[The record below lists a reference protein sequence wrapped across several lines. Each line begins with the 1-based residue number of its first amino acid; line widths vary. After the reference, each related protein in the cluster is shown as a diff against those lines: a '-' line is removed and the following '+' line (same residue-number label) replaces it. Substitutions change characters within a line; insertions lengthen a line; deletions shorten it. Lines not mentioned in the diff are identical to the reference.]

1 MQTELKKICGN
12 ALELAQESLAWV
24 SDVANAERVG
34 ASRKIAEQQIRKS
47 IIAAKKVHA
56 AIDRPMCVG
65 VFGPSQAGKSYLVS
79 VLARDKDTPLMARF
93 GDLGRNVD
101 FIREINP
108 GGDRESTGLVTRFS
122 VRQEPS
128 PAGSPVVLR
137 MLSETDI
144 AKILGNSFFLD
155 GEPKKRAPLKPE
167 TVLSVLEAARSRA
180 GAQSA
185 RGLNE
190 EDLWDLQ
197 DYFEKQFSGL
207 SYIETL
213 SAYWQTASELAP
225 RLSVR
230 DRADL
235 LSVLWGGIP
244 QFTAVYV
251 ELVSA
256 LERLGFPTD
265 AYCQIDALTPR
276 EKSIIDVATL
286 SGLGSHNQKEDLSI
300 RSMNGPSVMLARS
313 VVTALAAELRIAI
326 AERPWPFFEH
336 TDLLDFP
343 GARSRQKVD
352 FETFFEDKPDAL
364 QDLFRRGKVAF
375 LFDRYVAE
383 QEISS
388 ILLCIKP
395 SNQEVVE
402 LPDMIDRWI
411 QATHG
416 ATPADR
422 ARAETALFLI
432 LTMMDQHFTEKA
444 GEEGQNPSDRFQ
456 ARMGASLTSYF
467 GKAHRWPF
475 EWTPGTPFKNTFWL
489 RNPNFKA
496 EFMIR
501 YDGNQEVEILPEKV
515 DKVAILR
522 EAYLEVEEVQNHFL
536 DPARAFDEALKLNDG
551 GVTYLAQNL
560 APICR
565 PDIKYNQIRERIA
578 VIAQEIRRVV
588 SPYFVDSDINKRLE
602 EREEV
607 SGKIL
612 SGLSES
618 WNKNQFG
625 SAIRMLQISQN
636 GIAEHLH
643 IAYGSRLRGLSSSD
657 DNRGAVSEPN
667 GKRPSAPPLP
677 TKGGPP
683 LPGNAK
689 KPATVAA
696 ANASQ
701 TVVSTAPKAMQK
713 ETYLARAAVGHWTE
727 NLFALTRNDEALQT
741 MGLDAETA
749 GEMVSELVAGARR
762 CDLESRIA
770 IDLGKLT
777 GNAIE
782 RPDILLEKAGFFA
795 TSHINRF
802 ASTLGFDSV
811 PEAKRPK
818 APDGTDEG
826 TFTVFA
832 NRASQANCDQL
843 PHERRNF
850 AYLALSEWMYAF
862 HQLVIDN
869 VMSGEGFTVNV
880 EQNERLRT
888 IIAGLSDPS
897 SSSVK
902 LGKAAAR

>member
-1 MQTELKKICGN
+1 MQAELKKFCGK

-47 IIAAKKVHA
+47 IIAARKVNA

-79 VLARDKDTPLMARF
+79 VLARDKGNPLMARF
-93 GDLGRNVD
+93 GDLGRDVD

-108 GGDRESTGLVTRFS
+108 GGDKESTGLVTRFS

-155 GEPKKRAPLKPE
+155 GEPKKRVPLKPE

-180 GAQSA
+180 GGQST

-190 EDLWDLQ
+190 EDLLDLQ

-235 LSVLWGGIP
+235 FSVLWGGIP

-265 AYCQIDALTPR
+265 AYCQIDALIPR

-286 SGLGSHNQKEDLSI
+286 SGLGCHGQKEDLSI
-300 RSMNGPSVMLARS
+300 RSMNGPPIMLARS

-343 GARSRQKVD
+343 GARSRQKVG
-352 FETFFEDKPDAL
+352 FETFFEDKADAL
-364 QDLFRRGKVAF
+364 EELFKRAKVAF

-402 LPDMIDRWI
+402 LPDMIDRWV
-411 QATHG
+411 QTTHG
-416 ATPADR
+416 ATPVDR
-422 ARAETALFLI
+422 SRAETALFLV

-444 GEEGQNPSDRFQ
+444 GEEGQNPSDRFK
-456 ARMGASLTSYF
+456 ARMGASLTGYF

-501 YDGNQEVEILPEKV
+501 YDGNREIEILPEKV
-515 DKVAILR
+515 EKVAILR
-522 EAYLEVEEVQNHFL
+522 KSYLEVEEVQSHFR

-578 VIAQEIRRVV
+578 AIAQEIRRVV

-607 SGKIL
+607 SGRIL
-612 SGLSES
+612 SGLSEA
-618 WNKNQFG
+618 WNRNQFG

-657 DNRGAVSEPN
+657 EPN
-667 GKRPSAPPLP
+667 GKRPQTPPLP

-683 LPGNAK
+683 LPGGAK
-689 KPATVAA
+689 KPATAAA

-701 TVVSTAPKAMQK
+701 TVVSAAPKAMAT

-741 MGLDAETA
+741 MGLDAEMA

-777 GNAIE
+777 GSANE
-782 RPDILLEKAGFFA
+782 RRDILLEKAGFFA

-811 PEAKRPK
+811 PEEKRPT
-818 APDGTDEG
+818 APDGSDEG

-832 NRASQANCDQL
+832 KRPSQANCDGL
-843 PHERRNF
+843 PHVRRNF

-880 EQNERLRT
+880 DQNERLRT
-888 IIAGLSDPS
+888 IIAGLTDPS

-902 LGKAAAR
+902 LGKAAR

>member
-1 MQTELKKICGN
+1 MQAELKRTCGN
-12 ALELAQESLAWV
+12 ALELAQQSLAWI
-24 SDVANAERVG
+24 SDATNAERVG
-34 ASRKIAEQQIRKS
+34 TNFRGAEQQIKKS
-47 IIAAKKVHA
+47 VIAARKAHA
-56 AIDRPMCVG
+56 AVDRPMCVG

-79 VLARDKDTPLMARF
+79 VLARDKDNPLMARF
-93 GDLGRNVD
+93 GDLGRDVD

-122 VRQEPS
+122 IRQEPS

-155 GEPKKRAPLKPE
+155 GEPKKRPPLKPE
-167 TVLSVLEAARSRA
+167 AVLAVLETARARI
-180 GAQSA
+180 GAQTS
-185 RGLNE
+185 RGMNE
-190 EDLWDLQ
+190 EDIWDLQ

-225 RLSVR
+225 RLSVAH
-230 DRADL
+230 RAEL
-235 LSVLWGGIP
+235 FSVLWGSIP
-244 QFTAVYV
+244 QFTAVYI
-251 ELVSA
+251 ELASA
-256 LERLGFPTD
+256 LERLGFPTE
-265 AYCQIDALTPR
+265 AYCEIDALIPR

-286 SGLGSHNQKEDLSI
+286 SGLGDADQVEDLAVRPMSGSAI
-300 RSMNGPSVMLARS
+300 KLARS

-326 AERPWPFFEH
+326 ADQPWPFFEH

-395 SNQEVVE
+395 SNQEVIE

-411 QATHG
+411 QTTHG

-422 ARAETALFLI
+422 ARAETSLFLV

-444 GEEGQNPSDRFQ
+444 GEDGNNPSDRFK
-456 ARMGASLTSYF
+456 ARLGSSLTSYF
-467 GKAHRWPF
+467 GKAHKWPF
-475 EWTPGTPFKNTFWL
+475 EWTPGRPFNNTFWL

-496 EFMIR
+496 EFLIR
-501 YDGNQEVEILPEKV
+501 YSGNQELEILEEKIA
-515 DKVAILR
+515 KVAGLR
-522 EAYLEVEEVQNHFL
+522 KAYLEVDEVQQHFH

-560 APICR
+560 AAICR
-565 PDIKYNQIRERIA
+565 PEIKFNQIRERILA
-578 VIAQEIRRVV
+578 ITQDIRRVV
-588 SPYFVDSDINKRLE
+588 SPYFVDGDINKRLE

-607 SGKIL
+607 SGRIL
-612 SGLSES
+612 SGLSEA
-618 WNKNQFG
+618 WDRNQFG

-636 GIAEHLH
+636 GISEHLH
-643 IAYGSRLRGLSSSD
+643 IAYGSRLRGISASEES
-657 DNRGAVSEPN
+657 RAGAEKP
-667 GKRPSAPPLP
+667 GKKQSGPPLPKSAPPLP
-677 TKGGPP
+677 GSTK
-683 LPGNAK
+683 K
-689 KPATVAA
+689 AA
-696 ANASQ
+696 A
-701 TVVSTAPKAMQK
+701 TAAVATTATSAVPQKAMAK

-727 NLFALTRNDEALQT
+727 NLYALTRNDEALST
-741 MGLDAETA
+741 LGLDAETA
-749 GEMVSELVAGARR
+749 GELITELVTGARR
-762 CDLESRIA
+762 SDLESRIA
-770 IDLGKLT
+770 IDLQKLT

-782 RPDILLEKAGFFA
+782 RSDILLEKAGFFA

-802 ASTLGFDSV
+802 ASTLGFEAL
-811 PEAKRPK
+811 PEDKRPK
-818 APDGTDEG
+818 APDGVDGG
-826 TFTVFA
+826 TVTVFA
-832 NRASQANCDQL
+832 NRPSFSNCDAL
-843 PHERRNF
+843 PSEKRSF

-869 VMSGEGFTVNV
+869 VTSGEGFTVNV

-888 IIAGLSDPS
+888 ILAGLSDPTRS
-897 SSSVK
+897 DIQV
-902 LGKAAAR
+902 GKAAR

>member
-1 MQTELKKICGN
+1 MQAELKKICGN
-12 ALELAQESLAWV
+12 ALEMAQQSLAWV
-24 SDVANAERVG
+24 SNPENAERVG
-34 ASRKIAEQQIRKS
+34 SSRRMAEQQIRKS
-47 IIAAKKVHA
+47 IIAARKTQA
-56 AIDRPMCVG
+56 AVDRPMCVG

-79 VLARDKDTPLMARF
+79 VLARDKDNPLMARF
-93 GDLGRNVD
+93 GDLGRDVD

-122 VRQEPS
+122 IRQEPS

-155 GEPKKRAPLKPE
+155 GDPKKRPPLKPE

-180 GAQSA
+180 GSQSSSS
-185 RGLNE
+185 LSE
-190 EDLWDLQ
+190 EQVWDLQ

-213 SAYWQTASELAP
+213 SAYWETAAELAP

-235 LSVLWGGIP
+235 FSVLWGGIP
-244 QFTAVYV
+244 RFTAVYT

-265 AYCQIDALTPR
+265 AYCQIDALIPR
-276 EKSIIDVATL
+276 DKSIIDVATL
-286 SGLGSHNQKEDLSI
+286 SGLGNAGESEDLSI
-300 RSMNGPSVMLARS
+300 RSMNGPPVMLGRA

-411 QATHG
+411 QTTHG

-432 LTMMDQHFTEKA
+432 LTMMDQHFNERA
-444 GEEGQNPSDRFQ
+444 GDEGNSPSDRFK
-456 ARMGASLTSYF
+456 ARMGSSLTSYF

-496 EFMIR
+496 EFMVR
-501 YDGNQEVEILPEKV
+501 YDGNQEVEVLPEKV
-515 DKVAILR
+515 EKIATLR
-522 EAYLEVEEVQNHFL
+522 AAYLEVDEVQNHFH

-551 GVTYLAQNL
+551 GVTYLAQSL
-560 APICR
+560 AAICR
-565 PDIKYNQIRERIA
+565 PDIKYNQIRERINA
-578 VIAQEIRRVV
+578 IAQDLRRAV

-602 EREEV
+602 VRQEISER
-607 SGKIL
+607 IL
-612 SGLSES
+612 SGLSDA
-618 WNKNQFG
+618 WNRNQFG
-625 SAIRMLQISQN
+625 SALRMLQISQN
-636 GIAEHLH
+636 GISEHLH

-657 DNRGAVSEPN
+657 EHQVPVSETN
-667 GKRPSAPPLP
+667 GKRPAAPPLP
-677 TKGGPP
+677 KGGPP
-683 LPGNAK
+683 LPGNARK
-689 KPATVAA
+689 AA
-696 ANASQ
+696 AATNSTNASV
-701 TVVSTAPKAMQK
+701 TATAPSPSKGMVK
-713 ETYLARAAVGHWTE
+713 ETYLAKAAVGHWTE

-749 GEMVSELVAGARR
+749 SELVSELIAGARR
-762 CDLESRIA
+762 SDLESRIA

-782 RPDILLEKAGFFA
+782 RSDILLEKAGFFA

-802 ASTLGFDSV
+802 ASTLGFDSL
-811 PEAKRPK
+811 PEDKRPK
-818 APDGTDEG
+818 APDGTDDG
-826 TFTVFA
+826 TFAVFA
-832 NRASQANCDQL
+832 RRPAQANCDEL
-843 PHERRNF
+843 PHDRRDF

-897 SSSVK
+897 SSTVQ
-902 LGKAAAR
+902 LGKAV

>member
-1 MQTELKKICGN
+1 MQAELKKICGN
-12 ALELAQESLAWV
+12 ALELAQQSLAWI
-24 SDVANAERVG
+24 SDAANAERVG
-34 ASRKIAEQQIRKS
+34 EGRKLAEQQIKKS
-47 IIAAKKVHA
+47 VIAARKAQA
-56 AIDRPMCVG
+56 AVDRPMCVG

-79 VLARDKDTPLMARF
+79 VLARNKDNPLMARF
-93 GDLGRNVD
+93 GDGKDVD

-122 VRQEPS
+122 IRQEPS

-137 MLSETDI
+137 MLSETDV

-155 GEPKKRAPLKPE
+155 GDPKKRPPLKSE
-167 TVLSVLEAARSRA
+167 TVLSALDTARSRI
-180 GAQSA
+180 GPQSG
-185 RGLNE
+185 GLKD
-190 EDLWDLQ
+190 EDVWDLQ

-230 DRADL
+230 HRAEL
-235 LSVLWGGIP
+235 FSVLWGSIP
-244 QFTAVYV
+244 EFTAVYID
-251 ELVSA
+251 LVTA
-256 LERLGFPTD
+256 LERLGFPSE
-265 AYCQIDALTPR
+265 AYCQIDALIPR

-286 SGLGSHNQKEDLSI
+286 SGLGDADQEEDLSI
-300 RSMNGPSVMLARS
+300 RSMNGSPIKLARS
-313 VVTALAAELRIAI
+313 VITALAAELRIAI
-326 AERPWPFFEH
+326 ADQPWPFFDH

-352 FETFFEDKPDAL
+352 FETFFDDKPDAL

-411 QATHG
+411 QTTHG

-422 ARAETALFLI
+422 ARAETSLFLV

-444 GEEGQNPSDRFQ
+444 GEEGNNPSDRFK
-456 ARMGASLTSYF
+456 ARLGSSLTSYF

-475 EWTPGTPFKNTFWL
+475 EWTPGKPFNNTFWL

-501 YDGNQEVEILPEKV
+501 YSGNQEMQILPEKV
-515 DKVAILR
+515 EKFAVLR
-522 EAYLEVEEVQNHFL
+522 KAYLEVDEVQQHFQ

-551 GVTYLAQNL
+551 GVNYLAQSL
-560 APICR
+560 AAICR
-565 PDIKYNQIRERIA
+565 PEIKLNQIRERILA
-578 VIAQEIRRVV
+578 VGQDIRRVV
-588 SPYFVDSDINKRLE
+588 SPYFVDSDVNKRLE

-607 SGKIL
+607 SGRIL
-612 SGLSES
+612 SGLSDA
-618 WNKNQFG
+618 WDRNQFG

-636 GIAEHLH
+636 GISEHLH
-643 IAYGSRLRGLSSSD
+643 IAYGSRLRGISAPDEARATTAETSGRRAS
-657 DNRGAVSEPN
+657 
-667 GKRPSAPPLP
+667 SAPPLP
-677 TKGGPP
+677 KGAPP
-683 LPGNAK
+683 LPGK
-689 KPATVAA
+689 KSAA
-696 ANASQ
+696 AA
-701 TVVSTAPKAMQK
+701 VAPILVSSAPQKAVAK

-749 GEMVSELVAGARR
+749 GELITELVAGARR
-762 CDLESRIA
+762 VKLESRIA
-770 IDLGKLT
+770 IDLEKLT

-782 RPDILLEKAGFFA
+782 RSDILLEKAGFFA

-802 ASTLGFDSV
+802 TSTLGFDAL

-818 APDGTDEG
+818 APDGTDG
-826 TFTVFA
+826 GMVTVFA
-832 NRASQANCDQL
+832 SQPSRANCDEL
-843 PHERRNF
+843 PHERRGF

-869 VMSGEGFTVNV
+869 VTSGEGFTVNV
-880 EQNERLRT
+880 EQNERLRA
-888 IIAGLSDPS
+888 IIAGLADPGALS
-897 SSSVK
+897 AQIAK
-902 LGKAAAR
+902 GGR

>member
-1 MQTELKKICGN
+1 MQAELKKVCGN
-12 ALELAQESLAWV
+12 ALELAQQSLAWV
-24 SDVANAERVG
+24 SDAANAERVG
-34 ASRKIAEQQIRKS
+34 ASRRIAEQQIRKS
-47 IIAAKKVHA
+47 VIAARKAQA

-79 VLARDKDTPLMARF
+79 VLARNGDKPLMARL
-93 GDLGRNVD
+93 GDLGRDVD

-122 VRQEPS
+122 IRQQPS
-128 PAGSPVVLR
+128 PVGSPVVLR

-155 GEPKKRAPLKPE
+155 GEPKKRPPLKPD
-167 TVLSVLEAARSRA
+167 TVLTVLDAAKGRA
-180 GAQSA
+180 GA
-185 RGLNE
+185 RPPHGPNE
-190 EDLWDLQ
+190 EDVWDLQ
-197 DYFEKQFSGL
+197 EYFEKQFSGL

-213 SAYWQTASELAP
+213 SAYWETAADLAP
-225 RLSVR
+225 RLSVE
-230 DRADL
+230 DRANL
-235 LSVLWGGIP
+235 FSVLWGGIP
-244 QFTAVYV
+244 QFTRVYV

-256 LERLGFPTD
+256 LEKLGFPTD
-265 AYCQIDALTPR
+265 AYCQIDALLPR
-276 EKSIIDVATL
+276 DRSIIDVATL
-286 SGLGSHNQKEDLSI
+286 SGLGTDGQTEDLSI
-300 RSMNGPSVMLARS
+300 RAMNGAPVMLARS

-326 AERPWPFFEH
+326 ADQPWPFFDH

-352 FETFFEDKPDAL
+352 FETFFEDKADAL

-411 QATHG
+411 QTTHG
-416 ATPADR
+416 PTAADR
-422 ARAETALFLI
+422 ARAETALFLV

-444 GEEGQNPSDRFQ
+444 GEEGQDPSDRFK

-475 EWTPGTPFKNTFWL
+475 EWTPGHPFNNTYWL

-501 YDGNQEVEILPEKV
+501 YKGNLEVEILPDKIA
-515 DKVAILR
+515 KVAILR
-522 EAYLEVEEVQNHFL
+522 KAYLEVEEIRSHFA

-551 GVTYLAQNL
+551 GVNYLAQNL
-560 APICR
+560 ASICR
-565 PDIKYNQIRERIA
+565 PEIKFNQIKERIA
-578 VIAQEIRRVV
+578 VIGQDIRRVV

-602 EREEV
+602 ERQEV

-612 SGLSES
+612 SGLSDA
-618 WNKNQFG
+618 WDRNQFG
-625 SAIRMLQISQN
+625 SALRMLQISQN
-636 GIAEHLH
+636 GISEHLH
-643 IAYGSRLRGLSSSD
+643 IAYGSRLRGLTASD
-657 DNRGAVSEPN
+657 DVRTANHDVPTPTR
-667 GKRPSAPPLP
+667 KAPPLP
-677 TKGGPP
+677 GKITPP
-683 LPGNAK
+683 LPGNKKAK
-689 KPATVAA
+689 AAASVNSTATVSAA
-696 ANASQ
+696 
-701 TVVSTAPKAMQK
+701 VPKSMPK
-713 ETYLARAAVGHWTE
+713 EAYLARAAVGHWTE

-749 GEMVSELVAGARR
+749 GELVTELIAGARR
-762 CDLESRIA
+762 SELEGRIA
-770 IDLGKLT
+770 TDLQKLA

-811 PEAKRPK
+811 PEEKRPR
-818 APDGTDEG
+818 APDGTDDG
-826 TFTVFA
+826 MISVFA
-832 NRASQANCDQL
+832 KRRPSTNCDGL
-843 PHERRNF
+843 PPERSNF

-869 VMSGEGFTVNV
+869 VMSGEGFTINV

-888 IIAGLSDPS
+888 IIAGLGESFAFMQ
-897 SSSVK
+897 
-902 LGKAAAR
+902 LGKAI

>member
-1 MQTELKKICGN
+1 MQAELKKVCGN
-12 ALELAQESLAWV
+12 ALDLAQQSLAWV
-24 SDVANAERVG
+24 SDAANADRVG

-47 IIAAKKVHA
+47 IIAARKAQA

-79 VLARDKDTPLMARF
+79 VLARDGDNPLMARF
-93 GDLGRNVD
+93 GDLGKDVD

-122 VRQEPS
+122 IRQEPS

-155 GEPKKRAPLKPE
+155 GEPKKRPPLKPD
-167 TVLSVLEAARSRA
+167 TVLSVLDAAKTRA
-180 GAQSA
+180 GARPP
-185 RGLNE
+185 RGPSE
-190 EDLWDLQ
+190 EDVWDLQ
-197 DYFEKQFSGL
+197 EYFEKQFSGL
-207 SYIETL
+207 AYIETL
-213 SAYWQTASELAP
+213 SAYWEAAADLAP
-225 RLSVR
+225 RLSVE
-230 DRADL
+230 DRANL
-235 LSVLWGGIP
+235 FSVLWGGIP
-244 QFTAVYV
+244 QFTRVYV

-256 LERLGFPTD
+256 LEKLGFPTE
-265 AYCQIDALTPR
+265 AYCQIDALIPR
-276 EKSIIDVATL
+276 DKSIIDVATL
-286 SGLGSHNQKEDLSI
+286 SGLGTDGQTADLSI
-300 RSMNGPSVMLARS
+300 RSMTGAPVMLARS

-326 AERPWPFFEH
+326 ADQPWPFFEH

-352 FETFFEDKPDAL
+352 FENFFDDKPDAL

-411 QATHG
+411 QTTHG
-416 ATPADR
+416 STAADR
-422 ARAETALFLI
+422 ARAETALFLV

-444 GEEGQNPSDRFQ
+444 GEEGQDPSDRFK

-475 EWTPGTPFKNTFWL
+475 EWTPGRPFNNTYWL

-501 YDGNQEVEILPEKV
+501 YKGNREVEILPDKVEKV
-515 DKVAILR
+515 AVLR
-522 EAYLEVEEVQNHFL
+522 KAYLEVEEVQAHFA

-551 GVTYLAQNL
+551 GVNYLAQNL
-560 APICR
+560 ASICR
-565 PDIKYNQIRERIA
+565 PEIKFNQIKERIA
-578 VIAQEIRRVV
+578 AIGQDIRRVIA
-588 SPYFVDSDINKRLE
+588 PYFVDSDINKRLE
-602 EREEV
+602 ERQEV
-607 SGKIL
+607 SEKIL
-612 SGLSES
+612 AGLSEA
-618 WNKNQFG
+618 WDRNQFG

-636 GIAEHLH
+636 GISEHLH
-643 IAYGSRLRGLSSSD
+643 IAYGSRLRGFSNGDDSRASSQEAPAS
-657 DNRGAVSEPN
+657 AKKAPPIP
-667 GKRPSAPPLP
+667 GKAAPPLP
-677 TKGGPP
+677 GS
-683 LPGNAK
+683 K
-689 KPATVAA
+689 KPAAA
-696 ANASQ
+696 ASKAS
-701 TVVSTAPKAMQK
+701 VSSVSAPAPKSMPK
-713 ETYLARAAVGHWTE
+713 EAYLARAAVGHWTE

-749 GEMVSELVAGARR
+749 GELVSELIAGARR
-762 CDLESRIA
+762 SELEGRIA
-770 IDLGKLT
+770 IDLQKLA

-802 ASTLGFDSV
+802 ASTLGFDSI
-811 PEAKRPK
+811 PENKRPR
-818 APDGTDEG
+818 APDGTEDG
-826 TFTVFA
+826 TVSVFA
-832 NRASQANCDQL
+832 RRPSSANCDGL
-843 PHERRNF
+843 PPERNNF
-850 AYLALSEWMYAF
+850 SYLALSEWMYAF
-862 HQLVIDN
+862 HQLVVDN

-888 IIAGLSDPS
+888 IIAGLGGSA
-897 SSSVK
+897 SSVPI
-902 LGKAAAR
+902 GKAV

>member
-1 MQTELKKICGN
+1 MQAELKSICGN
-12 ALELAQESLAWV
+12 AVELAQRSLAWI
-24 SDVANAERVG
+24 SDPANAERVG
-34 ASRKIAEQQIRKS
+34 GSKKPAEQQIKKS
-47 IIAAKKVHA
+47 VIAARKALA
-56 AIDRPMCVG
+56 AVDRPMCVG

-79 VLARDKDTPLMARF
+79 VLARHKDNPLMARF
-93 GDLGRNVD
+93 GDLGKDVD

-122 VRQEPS
+122 IRQEAS

-137 MLSETDI
+137 MLSETDV

-155 GEPKKRAPLKPE
+155 GDPKKRPPLNPE
-167 TVLSVLEAARSRA
+167 TVLSVLETARSRV
-180 GAQSA
+180 GGQPV
-185 RGLNE
+185 GLNE
-190 EDLWDLQ
+190 EHVWDLQ

-225 RLSVR
+225 RLSVSH
-230 DRADL
+230 RAEL
-235 LSVLWGGIP
+235 FSVLWGSIP
-244 QFTAVYV
+244 KFTAVYV
-251 ELVSA
+251 ELVTA

-265 AYCQIDALTPR
+265 AYCQIDALVPR

-286 SGLGSHNQKEDLSI
+286 SGLGDERQDEDLSI
-300 RSMNGPSVMLARS
+300 RSMNGAPIKLARS

-326 AERPWPFFEH
+326 ADQPWPFFEH

-352 FETFFEDKPDAL
+352 FETFFDDKADAL

-411 QATHG
+411 QTTHG

-422 ARAETALFLI
+422 ARAETALFLV

-444 GEEGQNPSDRFQ
+444 GEDGNNPSDRFK
-456 ARMGASLTSYF
+456 ARLGSSLTSYF

-475 EWTPGTPFKNTFWL
+475 EWTPGKPFNNTYWL

-501 YDGNQEVEILPEKV
+501 YSGSQEMELLPEKV
-515 DKVAILR
+515 EKFATLR
-522 EAYLEVEEVQNHFL
+522 KAYLEVAEVHEHFR
-536 DPARAFDEALKLNDG
+536 DPVRAFDEALKLNDG
-551 GVTYLAQNL
+551 GVNYLAENL
-560 APICR
+560 AAICR
-565 PDIKYNQIRERIA
+565 PEIKLNQIRERIFS
-578 VIAQEIRRVV
+578 VTQDIRRVV
-588 SPYFVDSDINKRLE
+588 SPYFIDSDINKRLE

-607 SGKIL
+607 SGRIL
-612 SGLSES
+612 SGLSDA
-618 WNKNQFG
+618 WNRNQFG

-636 GIAEHLH
+636 GISEHLH
-643 IAYGSRLRGLSSSD
+643 IAYGSRLRGISSPEES
-657 DNRGAVSEPN
+657 RATVAQPA
-667 GKRPSAPPLP
+667 GKRPSAAPPLP
-677 TKGGPP
+677 KGVPP
-683 LPGNAK
+683 LPGK
-689 KPATVAA
+689 KTAA
-696 ANASQ
+696 AA
-701 TVVSTAPKAMQK
+701 VVTPAITSAPQKALAK

-749 GEMVSELVAGARR
+749 GELVTELVAGARR
-762 CDLESRIA
+762 SNLESCIA
-770 IDLGKLT
+770 IDLEKLT

-782 RPDILLEKAGFFA
+782 RSDILLEKAGFFA

-802 ASTLGFDSV
+802 ASTLGFESL
-811 PEAKRPK
+811 PESKRPK
-818 APDGTDEG
+818 APDGTDG
-826 TFTVFA
+826 GLVTVFA
-832 NRASQANCDQL
+832 SRPSQANCDEL
-843 PHERRNF
+843 PHEKRGF
-850 AYLALSEWMYAF
+850 SYLALSEWMYSF

-869 VMSGEGFTVNV
+869 VTSGEGFTVNV
-880 EQNERLRT
+880 EQNERLRM
-888 IIAGLSDPS
+888 IIAGLADPGS
-897 SSSVK
+897 SS
-902 LGKAAAR
+902 AQIARGGR

>member
-1 MQTELKKICGN
+1 MQAELKKICGN

-47 IIAAKKVHA
+47 IIAARKVNA

-79 VLARDKDTPLMARF
+79 VLARDEDNPLMARF
-93 GDLGRNVD
+93 GDLGRDVD

-128 PAGSPVVLR
+128 PAGSSVVLR

-155 GEPKKRAPLKPE
+155 GEPKKRAPLQPE

-180 GAQSA
+180 GAQPT

-256 LERLGFPTD
+256 LERLGFPTE
-265 AYCQIDALTPR
+265 AYCQIDALIPR
-276 EKSIIDVATL
+276 ENSIIDVATL
-286 SGLGSHNQKEDLSI
+286 SGLGSHDQKEDLSI
-300 RSMNGPSVMLARS
+300 RSMKGAPVMLARS

-411 QATHG
+411 QTTHG

-444 GEEGQNPSDRFQ
+444 GEEGQNPSDRFK

-515 DKVAILR
+515 EKVAILR
-522 EAYLEVEEVQNHFL
+522 EAYLEVEEVQSHFL
-536 DPARAFDEALKLNDG
+536 DPARAFDEAIKLNDG

-560 APICR
+560 SAICR

-578 VIAQEIRRVV
+578 AIAQDIRRVV

-602 EREEV
+602 ERQEV
-607 SGKIL
+607 SGRIL

-618 WNKNQFG
+618 WNRNQFG

-643 IAYGSRLRGLSSSD
+643 IAYGSRLRGLSPLD
-657 DNRGAVSEPN
+657 EHRGAVSEPN
-667 GKRPSAPPLP
+667 GKRLQTPPLP

-689 KPATVAA
+689 KPATAVAA
-696 ANASQ
+696 KASQ
-701 TVVSTAPKAMQK
+701 TVASAAPKAMAK
-713 ETYLARAAVGHWTE
+713 ETYLAKAAVGHWTE

-802 ASTLGFDSV
+802 ASTLGFESV
-811 PEAKRPK
+811 PEEKRPK
-818 APDGTDEG
+818 APDGNDEG

-832 NRASQANCDQL
+832 KRLPQANCDGL

-880 EQNERLRT
+880 DQNERLRT
-888 IIAGLSDPS
+888 IIAGLTDPT

-902 LGKAAAR
+902 LGKAVR